1 MPAKQFHHAH
11 RTGWLR
17 AAVMGANDGAIS
29 TTSLLFG
36 IAAAHGAHGELIT
49 AGVAGLVAGAMA
61 MAAGEFVSVS
71 SQADT
76 EQADLR
82 LERQGLLADSLLEHQ
97 ELAAIYVR
105 RGLDPAFAAEVAK
118 QLMAFDALG
127 AHARE
132 ELGIS
137 EFKQPR
143 PFQAA
148 WASALSFAAGAALPL
163 LTACMV
169 PAPVLIPALGATAF
183 VVLSVLGASAALIGG
198 GNMLIGTLRVL
209 FWGAVAMAVTAG
221 AGTMFALLSS
231 AQR

>member
-17 AAVMGANDGAIS
+17 AAVMGANDGTIS

-36 IAAAHGAHGELIT
+36 IAAAHSSHGELIT

-71 SQADT
+71 SQADA

-82 LERQGLLADSLLEHQ
+82 LERQGLLANSLLEHQ
-97 ELAAIYVR
+97 ELAAIYVK
-105 RGLDPAFAAEVAK
+105 RGLDAALAAEVAN

-163 LTACMV
+163 LTAFIV
-169 PAPVLIPALGATAF
+169 PSVVLIPALGAIAL
-183 VVLSVLGASAALIGG
+183 VVLSVLGSLAAYIGG
-198 GNMLIGTLRVL
+198 ANLIIGTLRVL
-209 FWGAVAMAVTAG
+209 VWGAVAMGVTASAG
-221 AGTMFALLSS
+221 AGFAFLF
-231 AQR
+231 